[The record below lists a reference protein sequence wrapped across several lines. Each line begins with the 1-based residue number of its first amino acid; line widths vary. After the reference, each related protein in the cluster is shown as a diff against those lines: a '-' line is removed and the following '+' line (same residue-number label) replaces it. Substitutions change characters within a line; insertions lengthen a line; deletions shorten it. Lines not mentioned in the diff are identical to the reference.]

1 MQKRAHAGLHVQKEL
16 LYIFYLLR
24 ACEYKEAQ
32 DRVADLDSTLRELE
46 QAIPEQQQVF
56 DPNVYQELQNQL
68 QWLIKELQVPG
79 APPQR
84 TADLQY
90 HYGVIQQ
97 QVAQYEQLRY
107 DSLSSFYSF
116 SEDSY

>member
-46 QAIPEQQQVF
+46 QAIPEQQHVF
-56 DPNVYQELQNQL
+56 DPVVYQELQNQL
-68 QWLIKELQVPG
+68 QWLIKELQIPG

-97 QVAQYEQLRY
+97 QVVQYEQLRY

>member
-1 MQKRAHAGLHVQKEL
+1 MQKRAHAGLHVYKEL

-32 DRVADLDSTLRELE
+32 DRVTDLDSTLRELE
-46 QAIPEQQQVF
+46 QALPEQQPVF
-56 DPNVYQELQNQL
+56 DPVVYQELQNQL
-68 QWLIKELQVPG
+68 DWLVNELKVPD

-90 HYGVIQQ
+90 HYGIIQQ
-97 QVAQYEQLRY
+97 QVIQYEQLRY
-107 DSLSSFYSF
+107 D
-116 SEDSY
+116 